1 MNANQYRSLA
11 HACHLSAACANQ
23 KHFIEDEVDQYRNDA
38 HDLVLCAER
47 KTIGALSDFFKK
59 CAEFKMTGDQAA
71 SLWNLLTK

>member
-1 MNANQYRSLA
+1 MNTQTYHSLA

-23 KHFIEDEVDQYRNDA
+23 KHFIEDEVDHHRNDA

-47 KTIGALSDFFKK
+47 KTLGALSDFFKK
-59 CAEFKMTGDQAA
+59 CAELKMTGEQAA